1 MKLLFVVADD
11 WYFLSHRLPLALAAR
26 REGFDVSVA
35 TRIGNRGQEIIDH
48 GFRLI
53 SLEYLKRETWSP
65 LNELR
70 AIREL
75 REIYRREKPCIVHH
89 VALKPILHGNI
100 AALGL
105 PLKNVNAFAGLGYL
119 ESSNSLKAFILK
131 TAIWKV
137 MRVLLNR
144 PNSFTILQ
152 NFDDRDFAIKKLRM
166 SDDNTEVIMG
176 SGVDLDTFKPTP
188 EPAGE
193 PIVMLPSRLL
203 WNKGVAEFVAAAESL
218 RASGVKARF
227 VLVGDSDDKS
237 PSAIPRSRLSEWNES
252 GSIEWW
258 GKMDN
263 MQDVLPQASIIC
275 LPSYREGL
283 PKVLI
288 EAAACG
294 LPIVTT
300 DVPGCRDVVQHYVN
314 GMLVPAQDSEVL
326 ALTIRVLLGNP
337 DLRKR
342 MGEAGR
348 KRAGHFSQE
357 VVCEKT
363 LVLYE
368 SMKPTWPNS
377 RALTKHL

>member
-11 WYFLSHRLPLALAAR
+11 WYFLSHRLPLALAAL
-26 REGFDVSVA
+26 REGFDVAVA
-35 TRIGNRGQEIIDH
+35 TRVGTQGQEIIDA

-53 SLEYLKRETWSP
+53 PLEHLKRESRSFSD
-65 LNELR
+65 LR
-70 AIREL
+70 AVREL
-75 REIYRREKPCIVHH
+75 RTIYRREQPDIIHH
-89 VALKPILHGNI
+89 VALKPILYGNI

-105 PLKNVNAFAGLGYL
+105 PVRIVNAFAGLGYL
-119 ESSNSLKAFILK
+119 ESSSSPKAIILR
-131 TAIWKV
+131 TAIWQA
-137 MRVLLNR
+137 MRFLLPR
-144 PNSFTILQ
+144 PKAFTILQ
-152 NFDDRDFAIKKLRM
+152 NFDDRDFVISKLGV
-166 SDDNTEVIMG
+166 SEENTEVIMG
-176 SGVDLDTFKPTP
+176 SGVDLDKFRPSPQPT
-188 EPAGE
+188 GD

-218 RASGVKARF
+218 KATGVQARF
-227 VLVGDSDDKS
+227 VLVGDTDDGS
-237 PSAIPRSRLSEWNES
+237 PSAIPRSRLTEWKDS

-258 GKMDN
+258 GQMDH
-263 MQDVLPQASIIC
+263 MQDVLPIASIIC

-294 LPIVTT
+294 IPIVTT

-348 KRAGHFSQE
+348 KRASHFSQD
-357 VVCEKT
+357 VVIKKT
-363 LVLYE
+363 LARYNSFRPPSVFIE
-368 SMKPTWPNS
+368 SPYI
-377 RALTKHL
+377 